1 MGVEDQCSYQIFP
14 KTWSGPAEYC
24 LEDREE
30 DSDYCYLHEP
40 ALMEPDWDDIRKD
53 LLVGKFDCE

>member
-1 MGVEDQCSYQIFP
+1 MGVEDLCSEEIFP

-30 DSDYCYLHEP
+30 DSDFCYLHQP
-40 ALMEPDWDDIRKD
+40 DRGEPDWDDRRKD
-53 LLVGKFDCE
+53 ALYECYD